1 MSVTGYFVWHTLIIT
16 HKVTFGGYKL
26 RLEHSSI
33 IQYRSLDQDIPTTMG
48 VKIGEVELDTSNIS
62 QADME
67 KLKKMLP
74 ELQQSGK
81 LSQLDIILEAIQ
93 YIKTLQHKL
102 KQ

>member
-1 MSVTGYFVWHTLIIT
+1 MAIIGSLLVSLLLSVEWNTSTAIT
-16 HKVTFGGYKL
+16 T
-26 RLEHSSI
+26 I
-33 IQYRSLDQDIPTTMG
+33 MG

-74 ELQQSGK
+74 DLQQSGK

-93 YIKTLQHKL
+93 YIKTLQYTL
-102 KQ
+102 VR

>member
-1 MSVTGYFVWHTLIIT
+1 MIS
-16 HKVTFGGYKL
+16 L
-26 RLEHSSI
+26 RFYVEEDR
-33 IQYRSLDQDIPTTMG
+33 QNTKMC

-74 ELQQSGK
+74 DLQQSGK

-93 YIKTLQHKL
+93 YIRTLQNELRKD
-102 KQ
+102 

>member
-1 MSVTGYFVWHTLIIT
+1 MVSLQLIVECKT
-16 HKVTFGGYKL
+16 S
-26 RLEHSSI
+26 EA
-33 IQYRSLDQDIPTTMG
+33 TTTIMG

-74 ELQQSGK
+74 DLQQSGK

-93 YIKTLQHKL
+93 YIKTLQQELRKN
-102 KQ
+102 

>member
-1 MSVTGYFVWHTLIIT
+1 M
-16 HKVTFGGYKL
+16 
-26 RLEHSSI
+26 
-33 IQYRSLDQDIPTTMG
+33 MG
-48 VKIGEVELDTSNIS
+48 MKIGEVELDTSNIS

-93 YIKTLQHKL
+93 YIRTLQYKL
-102 KQ
+102 RTK

>member
-1 MSVTGYFVWHTLIIT
+1 MASQTLSVKKNTSKIIT
-16 HKVTFGGYKL
+16 A
-26 RLEHSSI
+26 R
-33 IQYRSLDQDIPTTMG
+33 MG

-74 ELQQSGK
+74 DLQQSGK

-93 YIKTLQHKL
+93 YIRTLQYKL
-102 KQ
+102 RTK

>member
-1 MSVTGYFVWHTLIIT
+1 MIMLSQTLSVNKNTS
-16 HKVTFGGYKL
+16 KPN
-26 RLEHSSI
+26 SS
-33 IQYRSLDQDIPTTMG
+33 RMG

-74 ELQQSGK
+74 DLQQSGK

-93 YIKTLQHKL
+93 YIRTLQYKL
-102 KQ
+102 RTK

>member
-1 MSVTGYFVWHTLIIT
+1 MWTVENSIMVSLPLSVECNTSTAIT
-16 HKVTFGGYKL
+16 T
-26 RLEHSSI
+26 I
-33 IQYRSLDQDIPTTMG
+33 MG

-74 ELQQSGK
+74 DLQQSGK

-93 YIKTLQHKL
+93 YIQTLQYKL
-102 KQ
+102 I